1 MNKEKGAITL
11 TIFIAML
18 IFSLYGIVFYGNSV
32 SSYIRNERAIE
43 SIQNIYSEDI
53 NNAYQ
58 IAEKLGI

>member
-18 IFSLYGIVFYGNSV
+18 IFSLYGIIFYGNSV
-32 SSYIRNERAIE
+32 SNFIRNERAIE
-43 SIQNIYSEDI
+43 SIQNIYSGDI